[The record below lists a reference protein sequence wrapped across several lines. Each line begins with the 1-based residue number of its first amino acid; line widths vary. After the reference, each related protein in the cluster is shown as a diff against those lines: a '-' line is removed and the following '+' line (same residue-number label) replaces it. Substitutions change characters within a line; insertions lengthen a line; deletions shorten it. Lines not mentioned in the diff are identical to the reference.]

1 MKWRIRFTRRNWA
14 DETLVAARDR
24 SDGKMLTQNVDEVAC
39 QRCEMKHQVQS
50 VYKERRVQARAD
62 RRIAEFFGPSFA
74 DSPTAE
80 RRKLL
85 HVEMDAP
92 LEELRE
98 QIRELESRKTGLV
111 YNMGTIRSVRV
122 FGRREQDETV

>member
-1 MKWRIRFTRRNWA
+1 MRG
-14 DETLVAARDR
+14 E
-24 SDGKMLTQNVDEVAC
+24 NVDPARGLFIKPHLGEQLAQPDRRENEVTG
-39 QRCEMKHQVQS
+39 KTKLLKQS

-85 HVEMDAP
+85 HVEMDVP